1 MSDAM
6 LAIRLRALG
15 DVVLTT
21 PALRALRAGHPGRPL
36 DVVTDPRYLP
46 LLVGLPGIRRVWAA
60 ERGTGAAL
68 TLAAQLRHERY
79 ALAVDFFGNPRSA
92 LLTAAC
98 GARTTAGYDL
108 RGRRYAYR
116 QRVARE
122 VAPAPGRREHASAV
136 HVRLAEAVGGRSD
149 GLAADVALSDAARH
163 EADAL
168 LRAAGIDRPEATIG
182 FIAAGTWATKT
193 WPPSH
198 AARCIRRLIAA
209 GFPVLLIA
217 GPGEE
222 AVTESLD
229 ALVPGLHVLPRSGV
243 AALVG
248 VIERLRA
255 VVGTD
260 SGPRHIAAALG
271 VPTFCWFGPTHPDTW
286 ASPGPAHGYWW
297 TTLPCRGC
305 DRTACP
311 HWNCLPTLSPDTAA
325 DAVLAHLERHARS
338 TPALGPAHH
347 A

>member
-1 MSDAM
+1 MEERI

-21 PALRALRAGHPGRPL
+21 PALRALRRGHPDAEL
-36 DVVTDPRYLP
+36 EVVTDPRYVP
-46 LLVGLPGIRRVWAA
+46 LLEGLAGVSRVWPLERSASAIVGLV
-60 ERGTGAAL
+60 AAL
-68 TLAAQLRHERY
+68 RRRRY
-79 ALAVDFFGNPRSA
+79 RLAVDFFGNPRSA
-92 LLTAAC
+92 FLTAAC

-149 GLAADVALSDAARH
+149 GLASDVALSDAARH

-168 LRAAGIDRPEATIG
+168 LRAARIDNPEATIG

-198 AARCIRRLIAA
+198 AARCIRRLLAA
-209 GFPVLLIA
+209 DRPVLLIA

-222 AVTESLD
+222 AVSESLT
-229 ALVPGLHVLPRSGV
+229 ALVPELRVLPPAGV

-248 VIERLRA
+248 VIARLRA

-286 ASPGPAHGYWW
+286 ASPGPAHGFWW
-297 TTLPCRGC
+297 TPLPCRGC

-325 DAVLAHLERHARS
+325 DAVLAHLERHART